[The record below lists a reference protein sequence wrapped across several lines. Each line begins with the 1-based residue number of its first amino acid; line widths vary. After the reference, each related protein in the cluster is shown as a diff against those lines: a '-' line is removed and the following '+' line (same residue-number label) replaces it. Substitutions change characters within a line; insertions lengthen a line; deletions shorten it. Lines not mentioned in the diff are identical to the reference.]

1 MSERAARRPLPV
13 SRSIHWMPARETHH
27 IIASLQ
33 QGNGG
38 RRQLFVHQKALAT
51 LRDIGRRPPH
61 RPVFG
66 SLRGS
71 LFECPASAVSYL
83 VIDSVGDQVELRG
96 DVPAAAFRS
105 ALESS
110 LDSTTAGIMGWFY
123 LAPMDEAM
131 PRGFGEDVAA
141 AAAELL
147 RPWQTTLV
155 MTAGTR
161 ADGAFLLWDA
171 AASHAFRS
179 PFYELLDERAIQ
191 PNAPKPTQM
200 VWPSYATGDLVAAVA
215 PAPLSGGTRLEV
227 LRPDTPSPPDQS
239 PKGWTFWRGRRAAA
253 PLHTSDR
260 AEEAAPA
267 RSQSSPPPPDRTAK
281 PQAAA
286 DIAPKQRP
294 PASQPEPNVDNA
306 DTAEDNSIERYI
318 AIARRDGFH
327 VAAKFEV
334 EAWPN
339 ERETLWV
346 LQDPYA
352 GLLLTV
358 TANDAR
364 VVEATLHYNVHV
376 ADPEALQS
384 TFSEHRNDEAQVIY
398 VRESAINELRARSER
413 ARATGELQREWKVTP
428 TIYFV
433 TPSEWDAAASDDTT
447 GPARAIDALNRR
459 RIAAIPDSVTSRLG
473 LRPPAEDGHGA
484 RGQRAEET

>member
-1 MSERAARRPLPV
+1 
-13 SRSIHWMPARETHH
+13 MPARETHH

-38 RRQLFVHQKALAT
+38 RRQLFVQQKALAT
-51 LRDIGRRPPH
+51 LREVGRQSLH

-66 SLRGS
+66 ALRGN
-71 LFECPASAVSYL
+71 LFECPATAVSYL
-83 VIDSVGDQVELRG
+83 VIDSVSDPAELRG
-96 DVPAAAFRS
+96 DAPAVAFRS

-110 LDSTTAGIMGWFY
+110 LGSTTDGTMGWFY

-131 PRGFGEDVAA
+131 PRGFGQDVVAA
-141 AAAELL
+141 AAKLL

-155 MTAGTR
+155 MTAGAR
-161 ADGAFLLWDA
+161 PDGAFLLWDA
-171 AASHAFRS
+171 VASHAFRS
-179 PFYELLDERAIQ
+179 PFYELLEERDMR
-191 PNAPKPTQM
+191 PDAPKPTQM
-200 VWPSYATGDLVAAVA
+200 VWPSYATGDLVAAV
-215 PAPLSGGTRLEV
+215 PLSDANRLEV
-227 LRPDTPSPPDQS
+227 PRPDTPSPSDQS
-239 PKGWTFWRGRRAAA
+239 PKGWTFWRGRGSPAR
-253 PLHTSDR
+253 LSTSDR
-260 AEEAAPA
+260 ADEAAPGRNQA
-267 RSQSSPPPPDRTAK
+267 SPPTDGAAK
-281 PQAAA
+281 RQASA

-294 PASQPEPNVDNA
+294 AASQPQPNVDYA

-327 VAAKFEV
+327 IAAKFDV

-339 ERETLWV
+339 EREILWV

-358 TANDAR
+358 TSNDAR
-364 VVEATLHYNVHV
+364 VLEASLHYNIHV
-376 ADPEALQS
+376 TDPEALQS
-384 TFSEHRNDEAQVIY
+384 AFSEHRNDEAQVIY

-433 TPSEWDAAASDDTT
+433 TPSEWAAAASDDTT

-473 LRPPAEDGHGA
+473 LRPPAED
-484 RGQRAEET
+484 Q

>member
-1 MSERAARRPLPV
+1 MSERVARRSLPV

-51 LRDIGRRPPH
+51 LRDIGRQPRH

-66 SLRGS
+66 ALRGS
-71 LFECPASAVSYL
+71 LFECPATAVSYL
-83 VIDSVGDQVELRG
+83 AIESVGDPAELRG
-96 DVPAAAFRS
+96 DAPAPAFRS

-110 LDSTTAGIMGWFY
+110 VGSKTAGIMGWFY
-123 LAPMDEAM
+123 LAAMDEAM

-141 AAAELL
+141 AAAKLL

-161 ADGAFLLWDA
+161 PDGAFLLWDA
-171 AASHAFRS
+171 VASHAFRS
-179 PFYELLDERAIQ
+179 PFYELLDERAMR

-200 VWPSYATGDLVAAVA
+200 VWPSYATADLVAA
-215 PAPLSGGTRLEV
+215 APLSGGNRLEV
-227 LRPDTPSPPDQS
+227 PRPDTPSPPS
-239 PKGWTFWRGRRAAA
+239 RPRKGWTFLRGRGAATR
-253 PLHTSDR
+253 LHTSDR
-260 AEEAAPA
+260 SEEPASAP
-267 RSQSSPPPPDRTAK
+267 SQASPPTDRPAK
-281 PQAAA
+281 RQGVA
-286 DIAPKQRP
+286 DIAPQQRP
-294 PASQPEPNVDNA
+294 PASQPQPNVDYA

-318 AIARRDGFH
+318 AIARKDGFH
-327 VAAKFEV
+327 VAAKFDV

-339 ERETLWV
+339 EHETLWV

-364 VVEATLHYNVHV
+364 VLEASLHYNIHV
-376 ADPEALQS
+376 TDPEALQS
-384 TFSEHRNDEAQVIY
+384 AFSEHRNDEAQVIY

-413 ARATGELQREWKVTP
+413 ARGTGELQREWKVTP

-433 TPSEWDAAASDDTT
+433 TPSEWDAAASDDTA

-473 LRPPAEDGHGA
+473 LRPPAED
-484 RGQRAEET
+484 Q